1 MNKRF
6 TGLGVALITPFTEH
20 GAIDFPGLERM
31 VHHVAGSKAH
41 FLVVLGSTGEA
52 QLMKTEEHRRVL
64 DFVQEVNHGRL
75 PIVAGFD
82 TSGGTSAAVNR
93 LEAFDH
99 RGLDGLL
106 MSAPPYIKPSQKGIL
121 AHFSALSKVSP
132 LPIVLYNVPSRAG
145 VVMSPDTIVEIANTC
160 PQVVALK
167 QAYDDLVDF
176 RKIRQGAPESFVLLS
191 GDDANAI
198 PMMALGGE
206 GLISVIGNAYPDAWA
221 EAMDLGMFG
230 SVKEAE
236 QRVASHQALL
246 EVLFA
251 EGNPT
256 GIKAVCDL
264 LGLCGPHLRLP
275 LMPASSNHR
284 DILYRAMA
292 QMDSIPQRSMGLSKD
307 S

>member
-6 TGLGVALITPFTEH
+6 TGLGVALITPFNEH
-20 GAIDFPGLERM
+20 GSLDFPGLERM

-52 QLMKTEEHRRVL
+52 QLMDEEEQRRVL
-64 DFVQEVNHGRL
+64 DFVQEVNGSRL

-82 TSGGTSAAVNR
+82 TSGGTAAAVAR
-93 LEAFDH
+93 LKAIDAQ
-99 RGLDGLL
+99 GLEGLL
-106 MSAPPYIKPSQKGIL
+106 MSAPAYIKPGQAGIV
-121 AHFSALSKVSP
+121 AHFQALSEASP
-132 LPIVLYNVPSRAG
+132 LPIILYNVPSRTG
-145 VVMSPDTIVEIANTC
+145 VAMSPATIIEIANTC
-160 PQVVALK
+160 SQVVALK
-167 QAYDDLVDF
+167 QAHGDLTEF
-176 RKIRQGAPESFVLLS
+176 RQIRQGVPESFVLLS

-206 GLISVIGNAYPDAWA
+206 GLVSVMGNAYPDAWA

-236 QRVASHQALL
+236 QRVASHQPLMD
-246 EVLFA
+246 VLFD

-264 LGLCGPHLRLP
+264 LGLCGPHPRLP
-275 LMPASSNHR
+275 LLAATKGHR
-284 DILYRAMA
+284 DSLYRAMA
-292 QMDSIPQRSMGLSKD
+292 QMDAVHKQSIGLPTD